1 MAEEIL
7 SSFNHKLLLNF
18 TDVLNYFRQ
27 YSFSERDKGTKFE
40 ALMKKYL
47 LIEPEYKTTIKTV
60 WLWNEFP
67 YRNDFS
73 GKDTGID
80 LVVQT
85 YDGDYWA
92 VQCKC
97 YAEDNKIDKAGVDSF
112 LATSSKSFMN
122 EDGKTTQ
129 FAKRLWISTTNH
141 WNGEAE
147 ETIKNQN
154 PPVYRISLTDL
165 QNTNDYINW
174 NELVFGKENNARKAK
189 KSPREH
195 QIEAIDCFHKH
206 FQVAD
211 RGKLIMACGT
221 GKTFTSLKIAEK
233 ETDSKG
239 TILFLVP
246 SIALLGQS
254 LREWS
259 SQSEHPIYPICI
271 CSDATV
277 GKQEDTDDIN
287 VVDLAF
293 PACTNIRSIV
303 KQFEIAKK
311 QAKGM
316 IVVFSTYQ
324 SIDVISQ
331 AQKELNR
338 SIKDTC
344 IFDLIICDE
353 AHRTTGVILKDKT
366 SGNYD
371 EKAFTKVHYNENIM
385 AKKRM
390 YMTAT
395 PRLYKEEAK
404 KKAEETDALLC
415 SMDDEA
421 IYGKEV
427 YRIGFG
433 EAVSKNLL
441 SDYKVLVLTLKEEQ
455 IPAAFRSII
464 NSGKKD
470 KEITTDDVSKL
481 IGCINAL
488 SKRVIEADKEFNDD
502 RAPMRKAVAF
512 CQSIKASKLITGM
525 FNEHKDT
532 YYNSLPQEERE
543 LLVGVE
549 AKHIDGTMGA
559 SQRDELLTWLKDT
572 PEDSKECHI
581 LTNVKC
587 LSEGVDVPS
596 LDAVMFLAAKNS
608 QVDVVQSV
616 GRVMRTAPDKKYG
629 YIIIPVMI
637 PEGIK
642 PEEALDDN
650 KRYAV
655 IWTVLNA
662 LRAHDDRFDAE
673 INKINLNQKKGDR
686 IKVVGVGDGEGDGE
700 GSGESGKGST
710 QLPKQLT
717 LPLAELQE
725 LQNVIYAK
733 MVQKVGSK
741 RYWVQWAQ
749 DVAQIAQRYI
759 AKINHL
765 IDTDAKSKEVFDKFL
780 KGLRK
785 NINPSVSREEA
796 IQMLSQHLI
805 TEPVFEAL
813 FENYSFVSNNP
824 VSKSLQKMVDL
835 LEKQAMDEEGERTLH
850 KFYESVKE
858 RVRGIDNAEGKQ
870 KIIVEL
876 YEKFF
881 KTAFPKVVEQL
892 GIVYTP
898 IEIVDFINNSVAQ
911 VLKKEFNR
919 NLSDENIH
927 ILDPFA
933 GTGTLIARLIQTGL
947 IDKEALPRKYAK
959 ELHANEIVLLAYYI
973 ASINIENAYHDAIGM
988 ENGYKSFDGICLTD
1002 TFQLGETDETTNLF
1016 DEMLP
1021 QNSERVMEQK
1031 KLPVR
1036 VIIGNPPYSIGQKSA
1051 NDNAQNQSYPKLDG
1065 RIEDT
1070 YAKYSNAALNKGL
1083 YDSYIKAFRWSS
1095 DRIDDKNGGIVAF
1108 ITNSGW
1114 IDANGMDGFRKC
1126 FEKEFSSIYVF
1137 NLRGAIRGKSRDG
1150 ALKEGQNVFDIKT
1163 GVAITILVKNPKVQ
1177 TDKATIY
1184 YHDIG
1189 DYLKRTDKLE
1199 ILQQFKG
1206 VNNSK
1211 IEWKVLKPNEHGDWL
1226 NQRSDLFGSFIPI
1239 EPDKKFN
1246 LKSNTTFSLNVIG
1259 VATNRDAWVYN
1270 YSKKHLE
1277 INVHK
1282 MIDFYNEQRKDYQ
1295 IALQKNKS
1303 LNVEDFIDTDSKKIS
1318 WTVNLKKYL
1327 ESNKNIEYQ
1336 DDIIEGSYRPFCKQK
1351 SYYNKELVERPGLSK
1366 QLFPTSEHKNMCI
1379 AVSGIGAGKDFSTLI
1394 VNQVP
1399 CLDMVEKGQC
1409 FPLYYY
1415 EKNEGNIGT
1424 LFDDGK
1430 DQYIRRDGITDFIL
1444 EQCRTRYDHKVSKE
1458 DIFYY
1463 VYGLLHSNDYRTQ
1476 FAADLKK
1483 MLPRIPL
1490 VDIPNDFWAFSQA
1503 GRQLAELHLNY
1514 ETVPAYPDVEVIGED
1529 SGNFHVNK
1537 LSFGKKDKEV
1547 DKSTIIYNSSIKIT
1561 NIPLEAYD
1569 YVINGKSAI
1578 EWIMDRYQIKVDKDS
1593 GIKNDPNDWGLEHNN
1608 PRYIL
1613 DLILSVI
1620 TVSMATN
1627 EIVNNLPKLN
1637 LKKEV

>member
-1 MAEEIL
+1 MSKPIV
-7 SSFNHKLLLNF
+7 SFN
-18 TDVLNYFRQ
+18 DVLTKFRREA
-27 YSFSERDKGTKFE
+27 FSERDKGFRFE
-40 ALMKKYL
+40 KLMKKYL
-47 LIEPEYKTTIKTV
+47 LIEPQYKNILKTV

-67 YRNDFS
+67 YRKDFS

-80 LVVQT
+80 LVAQT
-85 YDGDYWA
+85 VEGDYWA
-92 VQCKC
+92 IQCKC
-97 YAEDNKIDKAGVDSF
+97 FDESARIDKAGVDSF
-112 LATSSKSFMN
+112 LATSSKSFTG
-122 EDGKTTQ
+122 EDLQTKQFTQ
-129 FAKRLWISTTNH
+129 RLWISTTNH

-154 PPVYRISLTDL
+154 PPLHRISLTDL
-165 QNTNDYINW
+165 QNSSDYINW
-174 NELVFGKENNARKAK
+174 DELVNGMETSALKEK
-189 KSPREH
+189 KHPRDH
-195 QIEAIDCFHKH
+195 QIQAINNFHEH
-206 FQVAD
+206 FKNAD
-211 RGKLIMACGT
+211 RGKLIMACGC
-221 GKTFTSLKIAEK
+221 GKTYTSLKIAEN
-233 ETDSKG
+233 ETDGKG

-246 SIALLGQS
+246 SIALLGQT

-259 SQSEHPIYPICI
+259 AQAEQPIYPICI
-271 CSDATV
+271 CSDSTV
-277 GKQEDTDDIN
+277 GQDEDDDIS
-287 VVDLAF
+287 VVDLAL
-293 PACTNIRSIV
+293 PASTNVRSIV
-303 KQFEIAKK
+303 NQFEIAKK
-311 QAKGM
+311 NAKGM

-324 SIDVISQ
+324 SIDVISK
-331 AQKELNR
+331 AQKELNKR
-338 SIKDTC
+338 TKDNC
-344 IFDLIICDE
+344 IFDLIVCDE
-353 AHRTTGVILKDKT
+353 AHRTTGVILKDKKT
-366 SGNYD
+366 QEYD
-371 EKAFTKVHYNENIM
+371 EKAFTKVHDNKWVD
-385 AKKRM
+385 AKKRV

-395 PRLYKEEAK
+395 PRLYKEDAK
-404 KKAEETDALLC
+404 RKAEEGDAILC

-421 IYGKEV
+421 IYGQEV

-441 SDYKVLVLTLKEEQ
+441 ADYKVLVLTLKEEQ
-455 IPAAFRSII
+455 IPEAFRGII

-470 KEITTDDVSKL
+470 KEISADDVSKL

-502 RAPMRKAVAF
+502 RSPMKKAVAF
-512 CQSIKASKLITGM
+512 CQTIKASKTITGM

-532 YYNSLPQEERE
+532 YYNSLPQEERD

-549 AKHIDGTMGA
+549 AKHIDGSMGA

-596 LDAVMFLAAKNS
+596 LDAVMFLAARNS

-616 GRVMRTAPDKKYG
+616 GRVMRTAPNKKYG

-637 PEGIK
+637 PEGVK
-642 PEEALDDN
+642 PEDALDDN

-673 INKINLNQKKGDR
+673 INKINLNKKKGDR
-686 IKVVGVGDGEGDGE
+686 IKIIGVGGGSQGGSGTGEGT
-700 GSGESGKGST
+700 T
-710 QLPKQLT
+710 QTQEQFM

-749 DVAQIAQRYI
+749 DVAKIAQRYI
-759 AKINHL
+759 VKINHL
-765 IDTDAKSKEVFDKFL
+765 IETDTKSQEVFNKFL

-785 NINPSVSREEA
+785 NINPSVSKDEA
-796 IQMLSQHLI
+796 IQMLAQHLI

-835 LEKQAMDEEGERTLH
+835 LEKQAMDEEGEKTLH

-858 RVRGIDNAEGKQ
+858 RVKGIDNADGRQ
-870 KIIVEL
+870 KIIIEL
-876 YEKFF
+876 YDKFF

-898 IEIVDFINNSVAQ
+898 IEVVDFINNSVAQ

-927 ILDPFA
+927 ILDPFT
-933 GTGTLIARLIQTGL
+933 GTGTFITRLIQTGL

-973 ASINIENAYHDAIGM
+973 ASINIENAYHDAVGM

-1036 VIIGNPPYSIGQKSA
+1036 VIIGNPPYSIGQKSED
-1051 NDNAQNQSYPKLDG
+1051 DNAQNQSYPKLDN
-1065 RIEDT
+1065 RIAET
-1070 YAKYSNAALNKGL
+1070 YVKQSNAVLNKGT

-1114 IDANGMDGFRKC
+1114 IEKGAFDGFRKC

-1137 NLRGAIRGKSRDG
+1137 NLRGGIRGKSKDAAQR
-1150 ALKEGQNVFDIKT
+1150 EGQNVFDIMT
-1163 GVAITILVKNPKVQ
+1163 GVAITILVKNPKIK

-1189 DYLKRTDKLE
+1189 DYLKRSEKLE

-1211 IEWKVLKPNEHGDWL
+1211 IEWKVLKPNEHSDWL
-1226 NQRSDLFGSFIPI
+1226 NQRSDLFSSFIPVG
-1239 EPDKKFN
+1239 DKIDASK
-1246 LKSNTTFSLNVIG
+1246 TVFSIYSAGLL
-1259 VATNRDAWVYN
+1259 TSRDSWCHN
-1270 YSKKHLE
+1270 FSKKLLE
-1277 INVHK
+1277 KN
-1282 MIDFYNEQRKDYQ
+1282 MNTCIDFYNEQREKYKNAAQKDKNIPVEKVIEIDKTRISWSHNVKHDLEKNKPMKYDGQSLTMSLYRPFTKDYVYFNRDWNERVYQ
-1295 IALQKNKS
+1295 QPKLFPVENQKNK
-1303 LNVEDFIDTDSKKIS
+1303 
-1318 WTVNLKKYL
+1318 
-1327 ESNKNIEYQ
+1327 
-1336 DDIIEGSYRPFCKQK
+1336 
-1351 SYYNKELVERPGLSK
+1351 
-1366 QLFPTSEHKNMCI
+1366 CI
-1379 AVSGIGAGKDFSTLI
+1379 CVSQEVRKDFSVWFSENIEDYELVGRT
-1394 VNQVP
+1394 
-1399 CLDMVEKGQC
+1399 QC

-1444 EQCRTRYDHKVSKE
+1444 EQCRTRYGHKVSKE

-1463 VYGLLHSNDYRTQ
+1463 VYGLLHSKDYRTQ

-1483 MLPRIPL
+1483 VLPRIPL
-1490 VDIPNDFWAFSQA
+1490 VDIPNDFFEFSKA

-1514 ETVPAYPDVEVIGED
+1514 ETVPAYPDVKVIGEEK
-1529 SGNFHVNK
+1529 GNFHVDK
-1537 LSFGKKDKEV
+1537 ITFAKKDGEV
-1547 DKSTIIYNSSIKIT
+1547 DRTTLIYNSSIKIT
-1561 NIPLEAYD
+1561 DIPLEAYD

-1578 EWIMDRYQIKVDKDS
+1578 EWIMDRYQVKVDKDS

-1620 TVSMATN
+1620 TVSIATN
-1627 EIVNNLPKLN
+1627 EIVKKLPKLD
-1637 LKKEV
+1637 LK

>member
-1 MAEEIL
+1 MTKPIL
-7 SSFNHKLLLNF
+7 SFN
-18 TDVLNYFRQ
+18 DVLTKFRREA
-27 YSFSERDKGTKFE
+27 FSERDKGFRFE
-40 ALMKKYL
+40 KLMKKYL
-47 LIEPEYKTTIKTV
+47 LIEPQYKNILKTV
-60 WLWNEFP
+60 WLWSEFP
-67 YRNDFS
+67 YRKDFS

-80 LVVQT
+80 LVAQT
-85 YDGDYWA
+85 VEGDYWA
-92 VQCKC
+92 IQCKC
-97 YAEDNKIDKAGVDSF
+97 FDESARIDKAGVDSF
-112 LATSSKSFMN
+112 LATSSKSFVG
-122 EDGKTTQ
+122 EDLQTKQFTQ
-129 FAKRLWISTTNH
+129 RLWISTTNH
-141 WNGEAE
+141 WNSEAE

-154 PPVYRISLTDL
+154 PPVHRISLTDL
-165 QNTNDYINW
+165 QNSSDYINW
-174 NELVFGKENNARKAK
+174 DELVNGLETKALKTK
-189 KSPREH
+189 KTPREH
-195 QIEAIDCFHKH
+195 QISAINNFHEH
-206 FQVAD
+206 FKTAD

-221 GKTFTSLKIAEK
+221 GKTYTSLKLAEK
-233 ETDSKG
+233 ETNNQG
-239 TILFLVP
+239 TVLFLVP
-246 SIALLGQS
+246 SIALLGQT

-259 SQSEHPIYPICI
+259 AQAEQPIYPICI

-277 GKQEDTDDIN
+277 GQDEDDDIS
-287 VVDLAF
+287 VVDLAL
-293 PACTNIRSIV
+293 PASTNVRSIV
-303 KQFEIAKK
+303 NQFEVAKK
-311 QAKGM
+311 NAKGM

-324 SIDVISQ
+324 SIDVISK
-331 AQKELNR
+331 AQKELNKR
-338 SIKDTC
+338 TKDNC
-344 IFDLIICDE
+344 IFDLIVCDE
-353 AHRTTGVILKDKT
+353 AHRTTGVILKDKKT
-366 SGNYD
+366 QEYD
-371 EKAFTKVHYNENIM
+371 EKAFTKVHDNKWVD
-385 AKKRM
+385 AKKRV

-395 PRLYKEEAK
+395 PRLYKEDAK
-404 KKAEETDALLC
+404 RKAEEGDALLC

-421 IYGKEV
+421 IYGQEV

-441 SDYKVLVLTLKEEQ
+441 ADYKVLVLTLKEEQ

-502 RAPMRKAVAF
+502 RTPMRKAVAF
-512 CQSIKASKLITGM
+512 CQSIKASKMITGM

-543 LLVGVE
+543 KLVGVE

-572 PEDSKECHI
+572 PEDGKECHI

-596 LDAVMFLAAKNS
+596 LDAVMFLAARNS

-616 GRVMRTAPDKKYG
+616 GRVMRTAPNKKYG

-637 PEGIK
+637 PEGVK
-642 PEEALDDN
+642 PEDALDDN

-673 INKINLNQKKGDR
+673 INKINLNKKKGGR
-686 IKVVGVGDGEGDGE
+686 IRVIDGGGSQGGSGTGEGTTKL
-700 GSGESGKGST
+700 S
-710 QLPKQLT
+710 KQLT

-749 DVAQIAQRYI
+749 DVAKIAQRYI
-759 AKINHL
+759 VKINHL
-765 IDTDAKSKEVFDKFL
+765 IETDTKSQEVFNKFL

-785 NINPSVSREEA
+785 NINPSVSKDEA
-796 IQMLSQHLI
+796 IQMLAQHLI
-805 TEPVFEAL
+805 TQPVFEAL

-835 LEKQAMDEEGERTLH
+835 LEKQAMDEEGEKTLH

-858 RVRGIDNAEGKQ
+858 RVKGIDNADGRQ
-870 KIIVEL
+870 KIIIEL
-876 YEKFF
+876 YDKFF

-898 IEIVDFINNSVAQ
+898 IEVVDFINNSVAQ

-927 ILDPFA
+927 ILDPFT
-933 GTGTLIARLIQTGL
+933 GTGTFITRLIQTGL

-973 ASINIENAYHDAIGM
+973 ASINIENAYHDAVGM
-988 ENGYKSFDGICLTD
+988 ENGYQSFDGICLTD
-1002 TFQLGETDETTNLF
+1002 TFQLGETDEATNLF

-1051 NDNAQNQSYPKLDG
+1051 NDNAQNQIYEKLNRD
-1065 RIEDT
+1065 IEQKYLKLCTKTIAQRSMYDT
-1070 YAKYSNAALNKGL
+1070 
-1083 YDSYIKAFRWSS
+1083 YIKAFRWAT
-1095 DRIDDKNGGIVAF
+1095 DRIDNEHGGIIAF
-1108 ITNSGW
+1108 ITNNNW
-1114 IDANGMDGFRKC
+1114 LDNRADGFRKC
-1126 FEKEFSSIYVF
+1126 LEQEFSSIYVF
-1137 NLRGAIRGKSRDG
+1137 NLRGGIRGKSKD
-1150 ALKEGQNVFDIKT
+1150 AAQKEGQNVFNIMT
-1163 GVAITILVKNPKVQ
+1163 GVAITILVKNPKRY

-1189 DYLKRTDKLE
+1189 DYLKRSEKLQLLNQYE
-1199 ILQQFKG
+1199 SIDNK
-1206 VNNSK
+1206 K
-1211 IEWKVLKPNEHGDWL
+1211 IEWKVLRSDEYGDWL
-1226 NQRSDLFGSFIPI
+1226 NHRSDIYSSLF
-1239 EPDKKFN
+1239 ELNPDKLFN
-1246 LKSNTTFSLNVIG
+1246 P
-1259 VATNRDAWVYN
+1259 
-1270 YSKKHLE
+1270 YSKTVFSVKSCGLSAKRSSWVFNFSKEHL
-1277 INVHK
+1277 ISNVHK
-1282 MIDFYNEQRKDYQ
+1282 TIDFYNNQLAKVNIYR
-1295 IALQKNKS
+1295 QKNTRVDIKEC
-1303 LNVEDFIDTDSKKIS
+1303 LDYDSSYINWSDDLIIKIKKNETILFENNCICQS
-1318 WTVNLKKYL
+1318 
-1327 ESNKNIEYQ
+1327 
-1336 DDIIEGSYRPFCKQK
+1336 SYRPFMKQ
-1351 SYYNKELVERPGLSK
+1351 SLYFGK
-1366 QLFPTSEHKNMCI
+1366 QLIHRQFQWLYFFPIGMKKDKENMVICCSGNNLPIITNCI
-1379 AVSGIGAGKDFSTLI
+1379 ADLHFNGDS
-1394 VNQVP
+1394 
-1399 CLDMVEKGQC
+1399 QC

-1424 LFDDGK
+1424 LFDDAK

-1444 EQCRTRYDHKVSKE
+1444 EQCRTRYGHKVSKE

-1514 ETVPAYPDVEVIGED
+1514 ETVPAYPDVKVIGEEKG
-1529 SGNFHVNK
+1529 SFHVDK
-1537 LSFGKKDKEV
+1537 ITFAKKDGEV
-1547 DKSTIIYNSSIKIT
+1547 DKTTLIYNSSIKIT

-1569 YVINGKSAI
+1569 YVVNGKSAI
-1578 EWIMDRYQIKVDKDS
+1578 EWIMDRYQVKVDKDS

-1627 EIVNNLPKLN
+1627 EIVKRLPKLD
-1637 LKKEV
+1637 LK